1 MEKIVYPL
9 LYYKLSEEAFLGVLF
24 DTGYQVVDKDIKKV
38 KKTLQDFL
46 QKEYKKTDSY
56 PFSEFSDPRMKVIDV
71 EVRPAYKIK
80 NTSYPVN
87 EPVQVPIVAIY
98 GETDTGEFECFL
110 PQFDHSF
117 YYYNEGQLKSLVTHF
132 ATFRLSAYTPEDLFR
147 LLQYPKPILDKIT
160 LKVKVRDDNW
170 EFDYPRTFEVLER
183 LADRYPHSKLMQRN
197 VSAFP
202 DAAWELEE
210 KVTDV
215 IEKLTLERSNLL
227 IVGNHGVGKSSVLR
241 QAIRKITAIG
251 KKEKVSFSFWQ
262 MTPQRITSTSKY
274 LGEWQATCE
283 ELVEDLIAANG
294 ILWIVDFIRLFQ
306 IGGEGAEDSV
316 GAYLMS
322 FIISGKLRLVGEVT
336 PAELDSMR
344 RLLPGF
350 LENFQLL
357 RIEELPE
364 NKIHNIIGK
373 FAEFC
378 GNNLK
383 ISLNKEAIE
392 LAYRILLRYYPYEKF
407 PGKAIKFLG
416 QCINEA
422 QIEQRTVINKSNVID
437 NFVRQTGMPELFLK
451 DEIPLTSKELET
463 YFNKKII
470 GQPAAIQQMS
480 SVVKIFKA
488 GLNNPDKPISTML
501 FAGPTGVGKTASAKA
516 LSNYFFGKKQR
527 QSPLVRIDMSEF
539 QHPGTIYRFIGTGK
553 EVGKLVQEIR
563 ERPFSVLLLDEIE
576 KAHPAIFDALLTV
589 MDEGVLVDAFGRV
602 TNFRNTVIIMTS
614 NLGASNQKSIGFG
627 QEDTGKYDSAIDKFF
642 RPEFINRIDQ
652 TVIFNSLKEADIYQI
667 TKIELAKLNKREGI
681 SKRGI
686 KLTFTEQLCEHL
698 SNVGFDELYGARPL
712 QRAIEDEVVAP
723 LSKWLLAN
731 KQARNRK
738 LTLDYAYGLLV
749 RIVGS

>member
-1 MEKIVYPL
+1 MEKIIYPL
-9 LYYKLSEEAFLGVLF
+9 LYYQLNEESVLGVLI
-24 DTGYQVVDKDIKKV
+24 DTKFQVVDKDIKKV
-38 KKTLQDFL
+38 KKTLQDYL
-46 QKEYKKTDSY
+46 QKEYKKNNTY
-56 PFSEFSDPRMKVIDV
+56 PFSEFLDPKMKLFHV

-87 EPVQVPIVAIY
+87 ESVSVPVIAVHS
-98 GETDTGEFECFL
+98 ETDDGEFECYL

-117 YYYNEGQLKSLVTHF
+117 YYYNEKQLKSLVSHF
-132 ATFRLSAYTPEDLFR
+132 ATFRLSDYTPEDLYR
-147 LLQYPKPILDKIT
+147 LLQYPKPSLDKIT
-160 LKVKVRDDNW
+160 LKVKVKEDSW
-170 EFDYPRTFEVLER
+170 EFDHPRTFEVLER
-183 LADRYPHSKLMQRN
+183 LADRYPYSKNLQRN
-197 VSAFP
+197 VNAFP
-202 DAAWELEE
+202 DAAWELED
-210 KVTDV
+210 KVADV
-215 IEKLTLERSNLL
+215 IEKLTLERTNLL

-283 ELVEDLIAANG
+283 ELVEDLVAANG
-294 ILWIVDFIRLFQ
+294 ILWIVDFIRLFK

-336 PAELDSMR
+336 PAELDSIR

-364 NKIHNIIGK
+364 RKIHAILDK
-373 FAEFC
+373 FSEFC

-383 ISLNKEAIE
+383 ITVEKEAKE
-392 LAYRILLRYYPYEKF
+392 LAYRLLLRYYPYEKF
-407 PGKAIKFLG
+407 PGKGIKFLG
-416 QCINEA
+416 QCINDA
-422 QIEQRTVINKSNVID
+422 QIEQRATISKSDVID
-437 NFVRQTGMPELFLK
+437 NFVKQTGMPELFLR
-451 DEIPLTSKELET
+451 DDIPLKSHLLEAH
-463 YFNKKII
+463 FSQQII
-470 GQPAAIQQMS
+470 GQPDAVEQIS

-488 GLNNPDKPISTML
+488 GLNNPSKPISTML

-516 LSNYFFGKKQR
+516 LSNYFFGKQQQ

-539 QHPGTIYRFIGTGK
+539 QHPGMIYRFIGSGN

-589 MDEGVLVDAFGRV
+589 MDEGVLVDAYGRP
-602 TNFRNTVIIMTS
+602 TNFRNTIIVMTS
-614 NLGASNQKSIGFG
+614 NLGATNLQSIGFG
-627 QEDTGKYDSAIDKFF
+627 GEDAGKYNSAIDKFF

-652 TVIFNSLKEADIYQI
+652 TIIFNALKQEDIRQI
-667 TKIELAKLNKREGI
+667 TSIELQKLNDREGI
-681 SKRGI
+681 KKRGI
-686 KLTFTEQLCEHL
+686 SLSFSEGLCEHL
-698 SNVGFDELYGARPL
+698 SAVGFDALYGARPL

-731 KQARNRK
+731 KQARDNK

-749 RIVGS
+749 RIVGR